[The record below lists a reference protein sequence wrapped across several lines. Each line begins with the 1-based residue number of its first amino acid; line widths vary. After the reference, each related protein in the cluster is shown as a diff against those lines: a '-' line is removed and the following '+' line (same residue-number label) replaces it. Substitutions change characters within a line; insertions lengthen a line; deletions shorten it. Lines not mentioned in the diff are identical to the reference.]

1 MGPVP
6 KLYELLGNLQTM
18 SSPGSKLS
26 VNFFFFRSLVMSD
39 RQSNGVSDSTSKLL
53 QKLNNSIKSV
63 EQEMLVGDTVVQM
76 NKLKVMIRN
85 KSLFMARPD
94 FNCPQGPWKLRSPL
108 TWATCYVLSLGAFFL
123 LVDVGPGAKVS

>member
-1 MGPVP
+1 
-6 KLYELLGNLQTM
+6 
-18 SSPGSKLS
+18 
-26 VNFFFFRSLVMSD
+26 MSD
-39 RQSNGVSDSTSKLL
+39 PQSNGVTDSTSELL

-94 FNCPQGPWKLRSPL
+94 FNCPQLPWKLGL
-108 TWATCYVLSLGAFFL
+108 TVREDLNRE
-123 LVDVGPGAKVS
+123 

>member
-1 MGPVP
+1 
-6 KLYELLGNLQTM
+6 
-18 SSPGSKLS
+18 
-26 VNFFFFRSLVMSD
+26 MSD
-39 RQSNGVSDSTSKLL
+39 RQSNGVTDSTSELL

-94 FNCPQGPWKLRSPL
+94 LNCPPTTLE
-108 TWATCYVLSLGAFFL
+108 TWVTGNLGHLLYDSGLLSLGALF
-123 LVDVGPGAKVS
+123 S